1 MQYKYNQGF
10 LMVSLLIAVSLA
22 GVLYF
27 VKDANGKSYLNVI
40 KDTAMQYMDKNNL
53 NPIEEAKEV
62 KNLMDKNQRD
72 IEAELEAN

>member
-27 VKDANGKSYLNVI
+27 VKDANGKSYLNVL
-40 KDTAMQYMDKNNL
+40 KDTAIQYMDKNNL